1 MTQAANQKQFRHP
14 PKQAVNG
21 IVLLNK
27 PAGVSSN
34 GILQKVRRLF
44 NAKKAGHT
52 GALDP
57 FATGLLPICFGEA
70 TKVSGLLL
78 DSDKGYRATLKLGE
92 QSDTGDTEGE
102 IIHTKQVPVLSD
114 ALINQTLAQFVGDIE
129 QIPPMYSALKHQGK
143 PLYWYA
149 RQGIEIERPARPIK
163 IFSLR
168 LISWS
173 QPKNATTSEVIFDV
187 LCSKGTY
194 VRTLGEDIA
203 KALGT
208 LGHLTA
214 LHRIQSGSLTADQ
227 MLSYEQMEA
236 ALKVEDAQCP
246 KTPENIQAKEQAK
259 NALLLPVD
267 LPLAHLQRIDLVTEQ
282 AKWLRNGGHLRLPKP
297 DTDLVRFYN
306 PEGICLGVGE
316 WLHEHE
322 RIKPKRLFNLPELDR
337 VNENSAESKTED
349 ESKPNLKSNTQGESQ

>member
-1 MTQAANQKQFRHP
+1 MAQYRNP
-14 PKQAVNG
+14 PKQDVHG

-57 FATGLLPICFGEA
+57 FATGLLPICLGEA

-102 IIHTKQVPVLSD
+102 IINTSPVPELSSEK
-114 ALINQTLAQFVGDIE
+114 IETVLAQFTGDIQ
-129 QIPPMYSALKHQGK
+129 QIPPMYSALKHNGK

-149 RQGIEIERPARPIK
+149 RQGIEIDRPARNIH
-163 IFSLR
+163 IFSLK
-168 LISWS
+168 LVSLS
-173 QPKNATTSEVIFDV
+173 QESENVAAIVFDV

-208 LGHLTA
+208 VGHLTA
-214 LHRIQSGSLTADQ
+214 LHRIHSGSLRAEQ
-227 MLSYEQMEA
+227 MLTIEQIEEA
-236 ALKVEDAQCP
+236 TTSGKGDEILW
-246 KTPENIQAKEQAK
+246 
-259 NALLLPVD
+259 PVD
-267 LPLAHLQRIDLVTEQ
+267 LPLEHLQRIDLVEDQ
-282 AKWLRNGGHLRLPKP
+282 AKWLRNGGQLRLPQP
-297 DTDLVRFYN
+297 QTDLVRFYN
-306 PEGICLGVGE
+306 PQGICLGVGE
-316 WLHEHE
+316 WLPEHG
-322 RIKPKRLFNLPELDR
+322 RIKPKRLFNLPELE
-337 VNENSAESKTED
+337 V
-349 ESKPNLKSNTQGESQ
+349 

>member
-1 MTQAANQKQFRHP
+1 MAQYRNP
-14 PKQAVNG
+14 PKQKVNG

-34 GILQKVRRLF
+34 GIMQQVRRIF
-44 NAKKAGHT
+44 NAEKAGHT

-57 FATGLLPICFGEA
+57 FATGLLPVCLGEA

-78 DSDKGYRATLKLGE
+78 DSNKRYTATLKLGE

-102 IIHTKQVPVLSD
+102 IIATAEVPELNEQKVDQVL
-114 ALINQTLAQFVGDIE
+114 QQFKGEIE

-149 RQGIEIERPARPIK
+149 RQGIEIERPARK
-163 IFSLR
+163 ITVFDIQLKQLQER
-168 LISWS
+168 EL
-173 QPKNATTSEVIFDV
+173 VFDV

-214 LHRIQSGSLTADQ
+214 LHRTQTGSLSGDD
-227 MLSYEQMEA
+227 MLTLEEIEQQKEA
-236 ALKVEDAQCP
+236 CLKPIDIALQHLPAIHL
-246 KTPENIQAKEQAK
+246 NAEQSK
-259 NALLLPVD
+259 HLL
-267 LPLAHLQRIDLVTEQ
+267 H
-282 AKWLRNGGHLRLPKP
+282 GGMLRLPQP
-297 DTDLVRFYN
+297 DSELVRFYN
-306 PEGICLGVGE
+306 EQNVCIGVGE
-316 WLHEHE
+316 WHETKQLL
-322 RIKPKRLFNLPELDR
+322 KPKRLFNL
-337 VNENSAESKTED
+337 
-349 ESKPNLKSNTQGESQ
+349 

>member
-1 MTQAANQKQFRHP
+1 MAQFRNP
-14 PKQAVNG
+14 PKQDVHG

-34 GILQKVRRLF
+34 GILQQVRRLF

-57 FATGLLPICFGEA
+57 FATGLLPICLGEA

-102 IIHTKQVPVLSD
+102 IIAKQRVPDLSD
-114 ALINQTLAQFVGDIE
+114 DLISSVLQGFQGDTT
-129 QIPPMYSALKHQGK
+129 QVPPMYSALKHNGK

-149 RQGIEIERPARPIK
+149 RQGIEIERPARPIHIFK
-163 IFSLR
+163 IELV
-168 LISWS
+168 SWS
-173 QPKNATTSEVIFDV
+173 QTSDAQAEVVFDV

-194 VRTLGEDIA
+194 VRTIGEDVA

-214 LHRIQSGSLTADQ
+214 LHRIQSGSLKAEQ
-227 MLSYEQMEA
+227 MLTIEQIETAIEA
-236 ALKVEDAQCP
+236 CKGDEILW
-246 KTPENIQAKEQAK
+246 
-259 NALLLPVD
+259 PVD
-267 LPLAHLQRIDLVTEQ
+267 LPLAHLQRIDLVTDQ
-282 AKWLRNGGHLRLPKP
+282 ANWLKNGGQLRLPQP
-297 DTDLVRFYN
+297 QTDLVRFYDPN
-306 PEGICLGVGE
+306 GVCLGVGE
-316 WLHEHE
+316 WMPEAQ
-322 RIKPKRLFNLPELDR
+322 RIKPKRLFNLSEQ
-337 VNENSAESKTED
+337 EA
-349 ESKPNLKSNTQGESQ
+349 